1 MSNCLVESLMS
12 QKSDL
17 VLESSLQ
24 VFFYDHLQEFN
35 KKSLNPLPNETIF
48 YSSMVMDNY
57 GVSEKFFE
65 KVDGKAREK
74 ILGIKLLES
83 SQFPKEKQKQ
93 VLKDI
98 AETSLLICG
107 YFSDSLNRKI
117 IDTNYYQDLGVIAYN
132 RLNSF
137 SPSAYDIPSFYKLM
151 AQSFGNVTLLMNFVA
166 KKYSADSD
174 KDLPWLIL
182 PSRKVS

>member
-1 MSNCLVESLMS
+1 MS

-17 VLESSLQ
+17 TLESSLQ

-35 KKSLNPLPNETIF
+35 KKSMNPLPNETIY
-48 YSSMVMDNY
+48 YSSLVMDNY

-65 KVDGKAREK
+65 KVNGKAKEK

-132 RLNSF
+132 RLNAF
-137 SPSAYDIPSFYKLM
+137 SPNAYDIPSFYKLM

-182 PSRKVS
+182 PARKVS

>member
-1 MSNCLVESLMS
+1 MS
-12 QKSDL
+12 QKNEL

-48 YSSMVMDNY
+48 YSSLVMDTY
-57 GVSEKFFE
+57 GVSDKFFE
-65 KVDGKAREK
+65 KVNGKAKEK

-83 SQFPKEKQKQ
+83 SQFPKEKQKLI
-93 VLKDI
+93 LKDI

-107 YFSDSLNRKI
+107 YFADSLNRKI
-117 IDTNYYQDLGVIAYN
+117 IDVNYYQDLGMIAYK

-137 SPSAYDIPSFYKLM
+137 MPSAYDVPSFYQQM
-151 AQSFGNVTLLMNFVA
+151 AQCFSDVTLLMSFVS
-166 KKYSADSD
+166 KKSSAESD
-174 KDLPWLIL
+174 KDLPWLIV
-182 PSRKVS
+182 PPRKAS